1 MAISLERLARI
12 CPEISSYSKGGVR
25 SWADLLAAAEL
36 ARSMLGISPDAWR
49 KAKAAMGDQAAAVV
63 IAAMLER
70 GEAIR
75 SPGGYLRDLT
85 EKADRSAFSI
95 YPMLQALERSQ
106 A

>member
-1 MAISLERLARI
+1 MVDGGGAGGRAGEGD
-12 CPEISSYSKGGVR
+12 EQGVR
-25 SWADLLAAAEL
+25 SWADLVAAAEL

-85 EKADRSAFSI
+85 EKVDRSAFSI